1 MVVIVSTNSR
11 NKRQA
16 RYVKKGNVT
25 KASRAIKKNQHPSY
39 ALLEPKGFS
48 NAKYYQYKNRC
59 IQERMESGPGNS
71 PQMCT
76 LFRFWSLWLRKSFNT
91 AMYTEFKRLAK
102 EDAEVGSFYG
112 LQCLFRFYSYG
123 LENKFDALIFADF
136 QQFVLY
142 DLSKNSLYG
151 LEKMWA
157 FLTYRK
163 EKTILNIHPDI
174 ENLLTN
180 EFTSFESFKRAKA
193 NRTQM

>member
-1 MVVIVSTNSR
+1 MGSLCRTQMVVIVSTNSR

-112 LQCLFRFYSYG
+112 LQ
-123 LENKFDALIFADF
+123 NKFDALIFADF

-157 FLTYRK
+157 FFDLQEGK
-163 EKTILNIHPDI
+163 DNSQH
-174 ENLLTN
+174 
-180 EFTSFESFKRAKA
+180 SS
-193 NRTQM
+193 